1 MDFFLFSQ
9 SWLCMFF
16 IKRVEAVV
24 QNGLVPEGKTNPK
37 PDKVTQ
43 LHGQLNRDQLE
54 VLKPKEPAQA
64 A

>member
-9 SWLCMFF
+9 PWLGTFF

-24 QNGLVPEGKTNPK
+24 QNGLVPEGETNPK
-37 PDKVTQ
+37 PDTVTQ